1 MSCGIVVVD
10 VEVQELC
17 RAGAV
22 GGWFVAVMRAV
33 TSRDILLL
41 PETNL
46 PRVVVDGVVV
56 GVVVM
61 AASVVS
67 SSGGQVVLLK
77 TKGVQVE
84 VEVVVELCVVRKGG
98 GGMLLVAE

>member
-1 MSCGIVVVD
+1 MSCGPVVVD
-10 VEVQELC
+10 VEVQGFC
-17 RAGAV
+17 RV
-22 GGWFVAVMRAV
+22 GDVDEWFVAVMRAV

-56 GVVVM
+56 GVVVL
-61 AASVVS
+61 AAGAGS

-77 TKGVQVE
+77 VEGVK
-84 VEVVVELCVVRKGG
+84 VVVVVVLGWCVTGEGG
-98 GGMLLVAE
+98 SGVLLIAE